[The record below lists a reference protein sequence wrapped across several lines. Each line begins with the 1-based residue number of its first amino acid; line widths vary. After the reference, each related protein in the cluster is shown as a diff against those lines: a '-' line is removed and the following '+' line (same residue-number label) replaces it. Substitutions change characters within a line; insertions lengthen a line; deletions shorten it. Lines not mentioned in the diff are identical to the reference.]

1 MSNKTK
7 LDEKIDKLTNSIKR
21 TDDIAIKTLCQDILA
36 VHKHKQSFL
45 INRNRVDN
53 NEA

>member
-1 MSNKTK
+1 MSNKTNLNKKINELTK
-7 LDEKIDKLTNSIKR
+7 LIKH

-45 INRNRVDN
+45 VNHNRVDN